1 MFPAAPPSFRVGIAV
16 VVMIVSPALIAA
28 QLVIHNAAALA
39 FPAWMATGGQR
50 SRGLDAIGQ
59 RLFLVGGTI
68 LLLAVLSLPG
78 ALGGWAVWAALS
90 PMIGLAALVPAALL
104 FSATVAGEVLA
115 AARALAP
122 LYDALDLLAV
132 ERAEA

>member
-1 MFPAAPPSFRVGIAV
+1 MG
-16 VVMIVSPALIAA
+16 
-28 QLVIHNAAALA
+28 
-39 FPAWMATGGQR
+39 TGEQR
-50 SRGLDAIGQ
+50 SRGIDAIGQ

-90 PMIGLAALVPAALL
+90 STIGLAALVPAALL

-115 AARALAP
+115 AARGTGP
-122 LYDALDLLAV
+122 PV
-132 ERAEA
+132 RRARSAGCRTC